1 MRFRRILVPAA
12 MTGRELLR
20 RHVAMALLTGLPL
33 AFYGSSVSQGPRH
46 AAVTGG
52 IAMAFSVAGASI
64 FAALTARPVD
74 QRLVLAGYHPYEL
87 LLGRLL
93 FLELFGV
100 VVSALFSVIMVL
112 GTGPAH
118 PVQTGVGVELVAM
131 TSVPFGLAV
140 GALAPHELEGVLI
153 LIGIVGIQLTLDSSE
168 TIAKLLPFWGP
179 ERLIGHSVGVNDS
192 TAIAPLV
199 ALAYAIALLVV
210 ATYIVHRR
218 APASRGSGIRQSEVD
233 RISRASDSRS
243 RSPVA

>member
-1 MRFRRILVPAA
+1 MTPRRIFVPAA

-20 RHVAMALLTGLPL
+20 RHVAMGLLTGLPL
-33 AFYGSSVSQGPRH
+33 AFYGSSISSGPHH
-46 AAVTGG
+46 AAITGG

-93 FLELFGV
+93 FLELFGLV
-100 VVSALFSVIMVL
+100 VATLFSVIMVL

-118 PVQTGVGVELVAM
+118 PVLLGVGVELVAV

-153 LIGIVGIQLTLDSSE
+153 LIGVVGIQLTLSS
-168 TIAKLLPFWGP
+168 TQTVAKLLPFWGP
-179 ERLIGHSVGVNDS
+179 QRIIGRSVGVS
-192 TAIAPLV
+192 VGTGVAPLV
-199 ALAYAIALLVV
+199 AVVYAGALLAV
-210 ATYIVHRR
+210 AAYIAHVR
-218 APASRGSGIRQSEVD
+218 APAM
-233 RISRASDSRS
+233 RALGHRS
-243 RSPVA
+243 IA

>member
-1 MRFRRILVPAA
+1 MMVSGTIRLRRVLTPAT

-20 RHVAMALLTGLPL
+20 RHLAMGLLTGLPL
-33 AFYGSSVSQGPRH
+33 AFYGSSISGGPHH
-46 AAVTGG
+46 AAITGG

-64 FAALTARPVD
+64 FAALTARPAD

-100 VVSALFSVIMVL
+100 VVAAVFSVIMVV
-112 GTGPAH
+112 GTGPPH
-118 PVQTGVGVELVAM
+118 PVLLGIGVELVAV

-153 LIGIVGIQLTLDSSE
+153 LIGVVGIQLTLSSTQ

-179 ERLIGHSVGVNDS
+179 ERVIGQAVGVS
-192 TAIAPLV
+192 GQAGAAPV
-199 ALAYAIALLVV
+199 VGIAYAAALLAV
-210 ATYIVHRR
+210 AAVIAHVL
-218 APASRGSGIRQSEVD
+218 APATRAIGKPA
-233 RISRASDSRS
+233 IS
-243 RSPVA
+243 V

>member
-1 MRFRRILVPAA
+1 MRLRRVIVPAR

-20 RHVAMALLTGLPL
+20 RHLAMGLLTGLPL
-33 AFYGSSVSQGPRH
+33 AFYGSSLSQGAH
-46 AAVTGG
+46 HGAVTGG

-87 LLGRLL
+87 LLGRFL
-93 FLELFGV
+93 FLELFGTAV
-100 VVSALFSVIMVL
+100 AALFSVIMVL

-118 PVQTGVGVELVAM
+118 PVMLGVGVELVAV

-153 LIGIVGIQLTLDSSE
+153 LIGVVGIQLTLDSGQ

-179 ERLIGHSVGVNDS
+179 QRVIDYSVGLSDWTWV
-192 TAIAPLV
+192 APVV
-199 ALAYAIALLVV
+199 AVAYAGALLG
-210 ATYIVHRR
+210 AAMYIAHKR
-218 APASRGSGIRQSEVD
+218 APAVRGVGSAAAAFG
-233 RISRASDSRS
+233 
-243 RSPVA
+243 

>member
-1 MRFRRILVPAA
+1 MRFRRVLVPAA

-20 RHVAMALLTGLPL
+20 RHVAMGLLTGLPL
-33 AFYGSSVSQGPRH
+33 AFYGSSLSQGAHH

-100 VVSALFSVIMVL
+100 VVSAVFSVIMVL
-112 GTGPAH
+112 GTDPAH
-118 PVQTGVGVELVAM
+118 PVQLGVGVELVAV

-153 LIGIVGIQLTLDSSE
+153 LIGVVGIQLTLDSTQ

-179 ERLIGHSVGVNDS
+179 QRLIGHSVGVSVS
-192 TAIAPLV
+192 TGIAPLV
-199 ALAYAIALLVV
+199 AVAYAIALLGV
-210 ATYIVHRR
+210 AAYIVHRR
-218 APASRGSGIRQSEVD
+218 APSSQRSGIRQSQVD
-233 RISRASDSRS
+233 RIWRANDPRS
-243 RSPVA
+243 RSPLA